1 MNKKIS
7 VTLLV
12 LFIPLVILTHVSWS
26 EKDNGLMFNVD
37 GRDVDFI
44 GIMKDKWRM
53 MTYSCKTV
61 KQLANEDPKLRMVKT
76 AIQSYSPP
84 DSMHIKV
91 IYVWT
96 SGTWAVAE
104 VEFEKLLPAVVPVK
118 NLDTT
123 ATVVGDAIWSGQT
136 VPWKSG
142 PFIRAYL
149 GQKSSDTPKDLL
161 NCFELQTDSFK

>member
-1 MNKKIS
+1 MKKKIS
-7 VTLLV
+7 ITLLV

-44 GIMKDKWRM
+44 GIMKDKWRK
-53 MTYSCKTV
+53 TTNSCKTV
-61 KQLANEDPKLRMVKT
+61 KQLASEDPKLRMVKT

-142 PFIRAYL
+142 PFIRDYL

>member
-44 GIMKDKWRM
+44 GIMRDKWRM

-104 VEFEKLLPAVVPVK
+104 VEFEKLLPALVPVK

>member
-1 MNKKIS
+1 
-7 VTLLV
+7 
-12 LFIPLVILTHVSWS
+12 
-26 EKDNGLMFNVD
+26 
-37 GRDVDFI
+37 
-44 GIMKDKWRM
+44 
-53 MTYSCKTV
+53 MTTNSCKAV
-61 KQLANEDPKLRMVKT
+61 KQLASEDPKLRMVET

-84 DSMHIKV
+84 DSMHIKI

-104 VEFEKLLPAVVPVK
+104 VEFEKLLPAVLPVK
-118 NLDTT
+118 NIDTT

>member
-1 MNKKIS
+1 MNKKLSVVLLLIFAPV
-7 VTLLV
+7 VTLM
-12 LFIPLVILTHVSWS
+12 HVSWS

-44 GIMKDKWRM
+44 GIIKDKWRM
-53 MTYSCKTV
+53 ATNSCKTI
-61 KQLANEDPKLRMVKT
+61 KKLESEDPKIKIVKT

-84 DSMHIKV
+84 DSASIKV

-96 SGTWAVAE
+96 SENWAIAE
-104 VEFEKLLPAVVPVK
+104 VEFEKLLPAVVAVK
-118 NLDTT
+118 NLDTN
-123 ATVVGDAIWSGQT
+123 ATVVGDAIWSGLT
-136 VPWKSG
+136 APWKSG

-149 GQKSSDTPKDLL
+149 NQKSSDTPEALV

>member
-1 MNKKIS
+1 MKKKIS
-7 VTLLV
+7 ITLLV

-44 GIMKDKWRM
+44 GIMKDKWRK
-53 MTYSCKTV
+53 TTNSCKTV
-61 KQLANEDPKLRMVKT
+61 KQLASEDPKLRMVKT